1 MVHFLQANISKMS
14 IGYIKKYKFI
24 TSLEF
29 GTGDEREMEVETR
42 EVKHLERSIR
52 WLREKIET
60 NEGILIK
67 YQEIYRN
74 WQKDEQKVLPENKEK
89 ILYLERRIKQY
100 QQSFCEWSE
109 TEKGKDRT
117 FQLNKTKNILLRY
130 WKEAA
135 EFDPDKRLGLKIAE
149 FIMEGKDSVI
159 SPGEYNTAANYCCHF
174 PTFLSKRIKDIEY
187 AISLYGKNLSRYE
200 KIEKIITKKVAL
212 REAYTNYIEENK
224 LDIELKSLDDYYKV
238 NAIHHFETLLSK
250 KNQISFPT
258 HMFKKVFS
266 KCDGSLE
273 VVRQGDKFV
282 GSCSC
287 GGIKLEDSKVPRN
300 LKVYNIVD
308 NPNGLV

>member
-212 REAYTNYIEENK
+212 R
-224 LDIELKSLDDYYKV
+224 
-238 NAIHHFETLLSK
+238 LLQGK
-250 KNQISFPT
+250 RYPPLRN
-258 HMFKKVFS
+258 
-266 KCDGSLE
+266 SLE
-273 VVRQGDKFV
+273 
-282 GSCSC
+282 
-287 GGIKLEDSKVPRN
+287 
-300 LKVYNIVD
+300 
-308 NPNGLV
+308 